1 MYKLNLKYANK
12 IIYSKDVIIDNNNE
26 RLHDIINK
34 FVRDNIH
41 EIKNSISE
49 SNDYYYLNSVLST
62 EDKLPFFIYL
72 EPSSN
77 PLNYDLDENGLL
89 YIHSSTLDGLWS
101 INSINKLREL
111 QLVKWEGREITFSI
125 ALGIGA
131 GGAFDTIVETF
142 INILTSQPVTAIIAA
157 KELVYFSVEG
167 IKKLRKFSSKDS
179 KNILRKTSQGWIK
192 RGIYPRQL
200 KDIILTSRQW
210 NKEDLKRLFG
220 TDETTVIAIM
230 YSLGY
235 KIVDRNTFEID
246 NSEEAIKFREKWDE
260 RINQ

>member
-26 RLHDIINK
+26 SLHDIINK

-49 SNDYYYLNSVLST
+49 SNDYDYLNSVLST

-101 INSINKLREL
+101 IDSINKLQDL
-111 QLVKWEGREITFSI
+111 NLITWEGREITFSI

-131 GGAFDTIVETF
+131 GGFIDALVENF
-142 INILTSQPVTAIIAA
+142 VNILTSTPVTAFINA
-157 KELVYFSVEG
+157 KTLLDASAEG
-167 IKKLRKFSSKDS
+167 IQKVRDFGSEDS
-179 KNILRKTSQGWIK
+179 KKILRKTAQGWVK
-192 RGIYPRQL
+192 RGIYPRQF
-200 KDIILTSRQW
+200 KEIILTNSHW
-210 NKEDLKRLFG
+210 NKEDLKRSFG
-220 TDETTVIAIM
+220 TDERVVIAIM
-230 YSLGY
+230 QSLGY
-235 KIVDRNTFEID
+235 IKIDRSTFEI
-246 NSEEAIKFREKWDE
+246 SETDEAIKSRERWNE
-260 RINQ
+260 